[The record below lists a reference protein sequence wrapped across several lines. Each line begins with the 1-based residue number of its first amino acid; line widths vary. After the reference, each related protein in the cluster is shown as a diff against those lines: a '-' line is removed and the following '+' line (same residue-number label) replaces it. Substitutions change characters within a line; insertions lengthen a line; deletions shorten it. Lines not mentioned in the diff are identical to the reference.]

1 MIDIHSLAQ
10 PFEGWNSLYSHSKL
24 VSTTVITVHLGAMF
38 LGGGLAVAA
47 DRATL
52 RVAAADPSERARQL
66 AEVSDV
72 HRPVLIGLA
81 LLFISGV
88 AMALADLENFL
99 GSPVFWIKLSLVA
112 LLLINGALLQRTE
125 SALRHDGG
133 GAGEDVARARWGRLR
148 TFTVLSIALW
158 IATFVAGSILT
169 NAT

>member
-1 MIDIHSLAQ
+1 MIDIHALAQ
-10 PFEGWNSLYSHSKL
+10 PFDPWNSLYSHSKL
-24 VSTTVITVHLGAMF
+24 VSTTVITIHLGAMF

-52 RVAAADPSERARQL
+52 RVAADRPDERARQL

-72 HRPVLIGLA
+72 HRPVLIALA
-81 LLFISGV
+81 CLFISGV

-99 GSPVFWIKLSLVA
+99 TSPVFWIKLSLVT
-112 LLLINGALLQRTE
+112 LLLINGALLQRSE
-125 SALRHDGG
+125 STLRSM
-133 GAGEDVARARWGRLR
+133 GASGDATVPARWKRMR
-148 TFTVLSIALW
+148 TFTVLSITLW

>member
-1 MIDIHSLAQ
+1 MIDIHALAQ
-10 PFEGWNSLYSHSKL
+10 PFEPWNSLYSHSKL

-52 RVAAADPSERARQL
+52 RVAAERPDERTRQL
-66 AEVSDV
+66 AEISDT
-72 HRPVLIGLA
+72 HRPVLIALA
-81 LLFISGV
+81 CLFVSGV

-99 GSPVFWIKLSLVA
+99 TNPVFWIKLSLVT
-112 LLLINGALLQRTE
+112 LLLINGALLQRSE
-125 SALRHDGG
+125 SALRRI
-133 GAGEDVARARWGRLR
+133 GARGDEAVPERWKRVR
-148 TFTVLSIALW
+148 TFSVLSITLW